1 MSVQTPP
8 PKVTKVT
15 TVSNVSTT
23 SRFPVERSSAA
34 TAPPQTRPPGAPR
47 PAPPLVPKA
56 QQGTAGISKA
66 PTPLRTSLEAMA
78 KRPVGIG
85 SNRAVPARMVR
96 PPIHTGGI
104 NDPPEGI
111 GPGQPP
117 PGGMKVR

>member
-1 MSVQTPP
+1 MSIQTPP
-8 PKVTKVT
+8 PKVTKIT
-15 TVSNVSTT
+15 TVANLSTT

-47 PAPPLVPKA
+47 PAPSIIPKA

-66 PTPLRTSLEAMA
+66 STPLRASLEAMA
-78 KRPVGIG
+78 ARPPGQR
-85 SNRAVPARMVR
+85 SVPVRIR

-111 GPGQPP
+111 GAGQPP
-117 PGGMKVR
+117 AGGIKVR

>member
-8 PKVTKVT
+8 PKVTKIT

-23 SRFPVERSSAA
+23 SRFPVERSSNAS
-34 TAPPQTRPPGAPR
+34 APPQTRPPGAPR
-47 PAPPLVPKA
+47 PVPPVIPKA

-78 KRPVGIG
+78 ALPPSQR
-85 SNRAVPARMVR
+85 SVPMRR
-96 PPIHTGGI
+96 PIHTGGV

-111 GPGQPP
+111 GSGSPP
-117 PGGMKVR
+117 PGGIKVR